1 MAKRVKKE
9 KKKKDKPKY
18 NENFVCC
25 PAGDKY
31 HKVYCPKIFTLNIDF
46 FSVPEIEAG
55 FMTRWQ
61 VYDSEGLF
69 GAGETIYDFINL
81 LEYLKSTYDLKSYNT
96 LVKDTIL
103 FYIDD
108 VKKIY
113 GFFHDYITQSFLP
126 YSCEVNRFFEFRSYK
141 IWQKDIL
148 SKEEEKQEAAEKA
161 RKEAEKAAKVMQN
174 LTDNIFILE
183 KNFYITPNK
192 RTRVLLKK
200 DCIKEKSTIAR
211 EIFPEDQ
218 RKYKRLLEALFGGIC
233 FCPIPNVEKKER
245 ILGLDI
251 TSAYIYSLLSQK
263 FPMSKARII
272 NPKDWKKYL
281 NNKNVGSLGVY
292 TIVYT
297 TGSNL
302 VQCYKDY
309 KGRNL
314 ISGENV
320 KVSITLN
327 NIDLKI
333 ILNLPGVKIIEIKC
347 TYLEIYDLDYLP
359 NYVIKRL
366 VEEYLKKSYI
376 DKKKNPSLYK
386 FQKVVLNGIYG
397 NCIKKITLKFYE
409 KKREKA
415 YLAPQWGVWTTSYT
429 KKHLLGLALSLPF
442 NEWYYSDTDSIYCK
456 DTVKNRK
463 LVEDYNN
470 ATRKIMTSFCE
481 RTGYVHIE
489 LLELGKFEVEHEIVR
504 FKALKQKEYLYTYIV
519 KNDDKVEYKLE
530 VKAAGCNKREMP
542 ICNAL
547 YKLDVLPVGTK
558 IRKTPQNK
566 PKKYEKDD
574 KIYENNC
581 SYYEETLTGEK
592 ARKFLEILARMQE
605 GEDIDAGF

>member
-1 MAKRVKKE
+1 MAKVKKE
-9 KKKKDKPKY
+9 KKSKPKY
-18 NENFVCC
+18 NEGFICC
-25 PAGDKY
+25 PAGGK
-31 HKVYCPKIFTLNIDF
+31 HHRVYCPKIFTLNINF

-55 FMTRWQ
+55 FMTNWQ

-69 GAGETIYDFINL
+69 GAGETIYDFLNL
-81 LEYLKSTYDLKSYNT
+81 LAYLEDAYNLKSYNT

-126 YSCEVNRFFEFRSYK
+126 YSCEVNHFFEFRSYS
-141 IWQKDIL
+141 IWQKDIED
-148 SKEEEKQEAAEKA
+148 SQEAAKIL
-161 RKEAEKAAKVMQN
+161 QN
-174 LTDNIFILE
+174 LADNIFIPE

-218 RKYKRLLEALFGGIC
+218 RKYKRLREALFGGIC
-233 FCPIPNVEKKER
+233 FCPIPKVEKKEP

-263 FPMSKARII
+263 FPMSKARIV
-272 NPKDWKKYL
+272 NAKDWKKYI
-281 NNKNVGSLGVY
+281 NDENIGSLGVY

-302 VQCYKDY
+302 IKCYKDY
-309 KGRNL
+309 RGNNL
-314 ISGENV
+314 VSGENV

-327 NIDLKI
+327 DVDLGI
-333 ILNLPGVKIIEIKC
+333 ILNLPEVKIIEIKC

-359 NYVIKRL
+359 EYVIKRL

-397 NCIKKITLKFYE
+397 NCIKKISLKFYE
-409 KKREKA
+409 KKREEA

-456 DTVKNRK
+456 DTSKNRK

-470 ATRKIMTSFCE
+470 TTRKIMTSFCE

-489 LLELGKFEVEHEIVR
+489 LLELGKFEIEHEIVR
-504 FKALKQKEYLYTYIV
+504 FRALKQKEYLYTYIV
-519 KNDDKVEYKLE
+519 KNDDKIEYKLD
-530 VKAAGCNKREMP
+530 VKAAGCNKREMQ
-542 ICNAL
+542 ISNNL

-558 IRKTPQNK
+558 IHKTPQDK
-566 PKKYEKDD
+566 PKRYEKDG

-581 SYYEETLTGEK
+581 SYYEETFTGEK
-592 ARKFLEILARMQE
+592 AIKILEILARMQE
-605 GEDIDAGF
+605 GEDIDA